1 MKKVKRLLTA
11 AMAVALALL
20 WLPAGVMAD
29 ESGSVTLQL
38 GPPDWTTY
46 WEDAGFY
53 MGEGYYVPAGT
64 ETVELPAMENLL
76 GDFGEVW
83 VRVYDSEYNILTESE
98 AFEVELGAAAL
109 PPFTLLAG
117 SVSTLRWARNC
128 CPFSRC
134 ALTICL

>member
-1 MKKVKRLLTA
+1 MKKVKKLLTA

-64 ETVELPAMENLL
+64 ETVELPAMEPPL
-76 GDFGEVW
+76 DYFGEVW
-83 VRVYDSEYNILTESE
+83 VRV
-98 AFEVELGAAAL
+98 
-109 PPFTLLAG
+109 
-117 SVSTLRWARNC
+117 
-128 CPFSRC
+128 
-134 ALTICL
+134 